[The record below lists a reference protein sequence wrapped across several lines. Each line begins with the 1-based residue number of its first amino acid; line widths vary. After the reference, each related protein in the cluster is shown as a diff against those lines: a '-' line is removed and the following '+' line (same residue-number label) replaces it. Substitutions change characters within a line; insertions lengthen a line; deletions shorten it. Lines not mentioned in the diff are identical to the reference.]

1 MDDRHLVV
9 NEEEEI
15 AYVCEDKH
23 DITIGGILKVIS
35 VSDTFYIE
43 DGNQYIVRSI
53 DEATMLNILGYE
65 ELEINIRNENTCK
78 FMLEKFD
85 IKFPIE
91 YNRPI
96 LSIGESYLWLD
107 LSKGILSPKV
117 VTKVI

>member
-9 NEEEEI
+9 NEEEECV
-15 AYVCEDKH
+15 YVCEDKH

-53 DEATMLNILGYE
+53 DEATMLTILGYE
-65 ELEINIRNENTCK
+65 ELEDNIRDEKTCE

>member
-9 NEEEEI
+9 NEEEECV
-15 AYVCEDKH
+15 YVCEDEH
-23 DITIGGILKVIS
+23 DIKVGGILKVTS

-43 DGNQYIVRSI
+43 DGNHYMVRTI
-53 DEATMLNILGYE
+53 DEDTMLTILGYE
-65 ELEINIRNENTCK
+65 ELELNIKDEKTCE
-78 FMLEKFD
+78 FILEKFD
-85 IKFPIE
+85 IEFSIE

-107 LSKGILSPKV
+107 LSEGILSPKV

>member
-53 DEATMLNILGYE
+53 DEATMLTILGYE
-65 ELEINIRNENTCK
+65 ELEDNIRDEKTCE

-117 VTKVI
+117 VTKLI